1 MSDPVLE
8 ASGLTKIFGS
18 GSHAPF
24 SVLRGI
30 TLKAQPGQ
38 AIGLTGPSGVGKTTL
53 LGCLSL
59 IDLPTAGSLRLF
71 GSPTHDLSD
80 RARSEL
86 RREKIGFVFQ
96 NFQLLEELPAWLNV
110 CIGQLVG
117 PMPLNRLR
125 EQALRLLEGVGLE
138 RQADRTVSQLSGGEK
153 QRLAFTRA
161 VIGSPDLL
169 FADEPTSNLD
179 TVSARFLLDQI
190 KALIRGGVCLITATH
205 DASLLALCDHIYELR
220 DGRLWHRKASAS
232 TSAIGLEK

>member
-8 ASGLTKIFGS
+8 ASGLTKIFGRRS
-18 GSHAPF
+18 LTPLSI
-24 SVLRGI
+24 LRGI

-53 LGCLSL
+53 LSCLSL
-59 IDLPTAGSLRLF
+59 IDLPTSGSLRLF
-71 GSPTHDLSD
+71 GSSTHDLSD

-96 NFQLLEELPAWLNV
+96 NFQLLEDLPTWLNV

-117 PMPLNRLR
+117 PTPLNRLR
-125 EQALRLLEGVGLE
+125 EQALKLLEVVGME
-138 RQADRTVSQLSGGEK
+138 RQVDCAVRQLSGGEK
-153 QRLAFTRA
+153 QRLAYTRA

-179 TVSARFLLDQI
+179 TTSARFLLNQI
-190 KALIRGGVCLITATH
+190 EALLESDVCVIMATH

-220 DGRLWHRKASAS
+220 DGTLLHRNDSAG
-232 TSAIGLEK
+232 TSAICLEE

>member
-1 MSDPVLE
+1 MSNPVLE
-8 ASGLTKIFGS
+8 ASGLTKTFGS
-18 GSHAPF
+18 GSLTPH
-24 SVLRGI
+24 SILRGI

-53 LGCLSL
+53 LSCLSL

-71 GSPTHDLSD
+71 GSSTHDLSD

-96 NFQLLEELPAWLNV
+96 NFQLLEDLPTWLNV

-117 PMPLNRLR
+117 PTPLNRLR
-125 EQALRLLEGVGLE
+125 EQALSLLEAVGLE
-138 RQADRTVSQLSGGEK
+138 RQADRAVRQLSGGEK

-179 TVSARFLLDQI
+179 TTSACFLLDQV
-190 KALIRGGVCLITATH
+190 KALIGRGVCLIVATH
-205 DASLLALCDHIYELR
+205 DASLLALCDQIYELR
-220 DGRLWHRKASAS
+220 DGKLRHQNAPAS
-232 TSAIGLEK
+232 TSDICLEK